1 MTILAAIVG
10 INHWLDLTMPFA
22 MSVAT
27 RNPTMTTLVIDN
39 GSEPPYPECPL
50 WQTSRIDRCG
60 YNHALNH
67 ALSYEAD
74 WYVLFNNDCMAHRE
88 FENVIPTLDKR
99 TLYGSGWQWCDNF
112 QRQMLYS
119 AWLCM
124 SRELVNEVGLFDPQL
139 DAGFEDFDYQMR
151 CLDKGIRLEVL
162 RLDIDHLDKHT
173 RFEERAYNENW
184 ERCRVYFD
192 KKWHTTT
199 QPWKPV
205 KK

>member
-67 ALSYEAD
+67 ALSIVAD

-162 RLDIDHLDKHT
+162 RLDCDHLDKHT
-173 RFEERAYNENW
+173 RLVEPDYGAKW
-184 ERCRVYFD
+184 EKCRKYFD
-192 KKWHTTT
+192 AKWHCHTP
-199 QPWKPV
+199 QWRI
-205 KK
+205 